1 MFYLFYRTIH
11 SVNMNISIRVLC
23 TPVVILC
30 FLSCKIRKLNW
41 LTIFKL
47 LWKRCAQPTKMNGRQ
62 SVVRSYVHS
71 QYCTQIK
78 PPFIVYISHYN
89 TQTIASS
96 KIGFCVFFFVL
107 YCCCSFLAAIVDYLL
122 LVLLFKAPTIN
133 GCEWNKRA
141 TNERK
146 VAEKKITNSCG
157 EIVYAHTNLRLINTT
172 FR

>member
-96 KIGFCVFFFVL
+96 KIGFCVFFLCYIVVVPFL
-107 YCCCSFLAAIVDYLL
+107 LLSLIICCWCCCS
-122 LVLLFKAPTIN
+122 
-133 GCEWNKRA
+133 KRRQSMGA
-141 TNERK
+141 NEIKEQRTNEK
-146 VAEKKITNSCG
+146 
-157 EIVYAHTNLRLINTT
+157 
-172 FR
+172 